1 MKEIF
6 RRISFTGGGGQ
17 LPLLSATTPVVE
29 GYVVTLL
36 PETPGTRVPVQ
47 IPDGYP
53 GTKIPE
59 SPSTRPDGTVQ
70 AKDNKWPAEA
80 SIISRLIKQTGDI
93 DISYTGRIVSKN
105 FLGPH

>member
-1 MKEIF
+1 M
-6 RRISFTGGGGQ
+6 
-17 LPLLSATTPVVE
+17 PLLSATTPVVE

-59 SPSTRPDGTVQ
+59 SPSTSIDTS
-70 AKDNKWPAEA
+70 KDLSTYMINSSQNNK
-80 SIISRLIKQTGDI
+80 IK
-93 DISYTGRIVSKN
+93 
-105 FLGPH
+105 H

>member
-1 MKEIF
+1 M
-6 RRISFTGGGGQ
+6 
-17 LPLLSATTPVVE
+17 PLLSATTPVVE

-59 SPSTRPDGTVQ
+59 SPSTSPQYLLQLSWETINSRNPQHDERKT
-70 AKDNKWPAEA
+70 A
-80 SIISRLIKQTGDI
+80 SVYQFWQM
-93 DISYTGRIVSKN
+93 V
-105 FLGPH
+105 

>member
-1 MKEIF
+1 MY
-6 RRISFTGGGGQ
+6 RGGGQ
-17 LPLLSATTPVVE
+17 LPVVD

-59 SPSTRPDGTVQ
+59 SPSTNHHVTCETVHCT
-70 AKDNKWPAEA
+70 AKEHSCNGMV
-80 SIISRLIKQTGDI
+80 I
-93 DISYTGRIVSKN
+93 N
-105 FLGPH
+105 

>member
-6 RRISFTGGGGQ
+6 RMIKFTGRRRGQ
-17 LPLLSATTPVVE
+17 LPLPCATTPVVE
-29 GYVVTLL
+29 GYIVTLL

-59 SPSTRPDGTVQ
+59 SPSTRQPVEVGELLEM
-70 AKDNKWPAEA
+70 N
-80 SIISRLIKQTGDI
+80 
-93 DISYTGRIVSKN
+93 
-105 FLGPH
+105 